1 MSGQE
6 INRNIEMYAEEDM
19 DLNSSI
25 FHSVFSK
32 YCNNYRRDITLSEDG
47 VLQVMLQRCGNCE
60 PCISRNGSPYEDP
73 VDERIIS
80 REVVVK
86 E

>member
-32 YCNNYRRDITLSEDG
+32 YCNNYRRDVTLSEDG
-47 VLQVMLQRCGNCE
+47 VLQVILQRCGSCKS
-60 PCISRNGSPYEDP
+60 CTSGNGSPHEES
-73 VDERIIS
+73 VNEKVIRRKVIL
-80 REVVVK
+80 K